1 MNRLV
6 RLTTAVVIS
15 AATFLALPEAG
26 SAQLAPEGTVSA
38 SENWQILLRPRFGF
52 VVPRWDYAEGR
63 RIPQR
68 PVFGFELLMRQ
79 RNSWYGVRA
88 LLERSS
94 GWNARDL
101 PDWPDSSPFPGH
113 FESAVGDAVLYPVPG
128 HAVIPYVFGGAGFQ
142 SFSVTDEVGILPYSF
157 SGSVRKTAL
166 HGGFGFEVP
175 MDGAR
180 AVFEV
185 GDFFGETRD
194 AGKVHNMHVT
204 FMIDF
209 GGLGD
214 LLGGLREDG
223 SEDR

>member
-1 MNRLV
+1 MNKLV
-6 RLTTAVVIS
+6 RLTSAVVIS
-15 AATFLALPEAG
+15 ATTFLALPDAS
-26 SAQLAPEGTVSA
+26 SAQPVPGGTVST

-63 RIPQR
+63 RIPLR

-79 RNSWYGVRA
+79 ENSWYGVRA

-94 GWNARDL
+94 GWNVGEL

-157 SGSVRKTAL
+157 SGSVRKMAM

-175 MDGAR
+175 MGGAR

-185 GDFFGETRD
+185 GDYYGETRD

-214 LLGGLREDG
+214 LIRSLGEDG

>member
-1 MNRLV
+1 MSKLV

-142 SFSVTDEVGILPYSF
+142 SFSVTDEAGILPYSF

>member
-1 MNRLV
+1 MSKLV
-6 RLTTAVVIS
+6 RLTTAVAIA

-26 SAQLAPEGTVSA
+26 SAQPMRGGTVSP
-38 SENWQILLRPRFGF
+38 SENWEILLRPRFGF

-68 PVFGFELLMRQ
+68 PVFGFELLMRPK
-79 RNSWYGVRA
+79 NSWYGVRA

-94 GWNARDL
+94 GWNAGDL
-101 PDWPDSSPFPGH
+101 PEWPDSSPFPGH

-128 HAVIPYVFGGAGFQ
+128 HAVVPYVFGGAGFQ
-142 SFSVTDEVGILPYSF
+142 AFSVTDEAGILPYSF
-157 SGSVRKTAL
+157 SGSVRKIAM

-180 AVFEV
+180 AIFEV
-185 GDFFGETRD
+185 GDFYGETRD

-209 GGLGD
+209 GGLGSLFED
-214 LLGGLREDG
+214 LAEDG

>member
-1 MNRLV
+1 MSKLV
-6 RLTTAVVIS
+6 RLTTAMVIS

-128 HAVIPYVFGGAGFQ
+128 HAVIPYIFGGAGFQ
-142 SFSVTDEVGILPYSF
+142 SFSVTDEAGILPYSF
-157 SGSVRKTAL
+157 SGSVRKMAM
-166 HGGFGFEVP
+166 HAGFGFEVP